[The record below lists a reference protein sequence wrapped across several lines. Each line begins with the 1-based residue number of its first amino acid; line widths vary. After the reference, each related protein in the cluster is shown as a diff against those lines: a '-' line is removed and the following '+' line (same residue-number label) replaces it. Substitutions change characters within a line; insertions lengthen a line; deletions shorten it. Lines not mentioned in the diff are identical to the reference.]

1 MELWQVW
8 IPSLYVTVSVNDL
21 SNPSVPGRLPKYIPQ
36 PRVTVVDSSY
46 GAIVLSP
53 SVCTFLALMATVQS
67 ISSSA
72 NSPNSFVFNF
82 IQFLSCLF
90 TFLVTKVHN

>member
-1 MELWQVW
+1 MA
-8 IPSLYVTVSVNDL
+8 SM
-21 SNPSVPGRLPKYIPQ
+21 
-36 PRVTVVDSSY
+36 DS
-46 GAIVLSP
+46 IL
-53 SVCTFLALMATVQS
+53 
-67 ISSSA
+67 IA